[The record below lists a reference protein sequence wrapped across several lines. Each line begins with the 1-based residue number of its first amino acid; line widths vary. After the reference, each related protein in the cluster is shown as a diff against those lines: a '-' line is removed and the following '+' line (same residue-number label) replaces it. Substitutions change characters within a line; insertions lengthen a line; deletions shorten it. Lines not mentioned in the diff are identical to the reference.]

1 MTKKI
6 LPLLLLF
13 NGFLAFAQSPCSG
26 GMAAGTYPCDGITLQ
41 AYISA
46 ATMGAAEGQDSW
58 GWTDPL
64 DGKEYA
70 IVALDN
76 GTAFVDITVPT
87 SPIYLGRLDSQ
98 TGSSLWRDVKVY
110 NNHAYIVSDSNGN
123 HGMQI
128 FDLTKLRSVA
138 SPPVTF
144 TIDGL
149 ETWGSSGSNRG
160 RAHNIVINEDTGHA
174 YVTGVSPYISG
185 GVVVFDLS
193 VDPVNPTIEA
203 LYSGSGYCHDAQ
215 VITYNGPDPDY
226 QGEEIMIGS
235 FSSSDFVRVLQVN
248 TNITN
253 GDVTF
258 TPISN
263 IDYTNKHYTEV
274 FVISG

>member
-1 MTKKI
+1 
-6 LPLLLLF
+6 
-13 NGFLAFAQSPCSG
+13 
-26 GMAAGTYPCDGITLQ
+26 
-41 AYISA
+41 
-46 ATMGAAEGQDSW
+46 MGAAEGQDSW

-87 SPIYLGRLDSQ
+87 SPIYLGRLNSQ

-149 ETWGSSGSNRG
+149 GIFRKQQRSCSQ
-160 RAHNIVINEDTGHA
+160 
-174 YVTGVSPYISG
+174 
-185 GVVVFDLS
+185 
-193 VDPVNPTIEA
+193 
-203 LYSGSGYCHDAQ
+203 YC
-215 VITYNGPDPDY
+215 N
-226 QGEEIMIGS
+226 
-235 FSSSDFVRVLQVN
+235 
-248 TNITN
+248 
-253 GDVTF
+253 
-258 TPISN
+258 
-263 IDYTNKHYTEV
+263 
-274 FVISG
+274 